1 MVTVNWKM
9 SFEEAAVIKR
19 ALESYIGV
27 LKSELERSDLEQPAL
42 SADLALASDVLMKAK
57 S

>member
-1 MVTVNWKM
+1 MVTVTWKM

-19 ALESYIGV
+19 ALDLYVGH
-27 LKSELERSDLEQPAL
+27 LKSELESSDLEQPAL
-42 SADLALASDVLMKAK
+42 SADLAVASDILLKAK

>member
-1 MVTVNWKM
+1 MVTVTWKM

-27 LKSELERSDLEQPAL
+27 LKSELEHSDIEQPAL
-42 SADLALASDVLMKAK
+42 SADLAVASDVLMKAK